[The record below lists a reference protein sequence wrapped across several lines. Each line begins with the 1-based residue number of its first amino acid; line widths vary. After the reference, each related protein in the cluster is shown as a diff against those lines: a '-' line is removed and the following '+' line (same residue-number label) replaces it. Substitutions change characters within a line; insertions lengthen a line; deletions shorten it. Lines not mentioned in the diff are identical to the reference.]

1 MALQVPTDLP
11 VKLIEMRA
19 ANRFSTKRT
28 REIWCLHC
36 WTCFLPAH
44 RIRIHF
50 LRLQCRRTKRSM
62 RVLWSVSWNF
72 QINLNRLNSKLTSP
86 TCVNEMIDLFVDWKI
101 GSVFQFFF
109 LKIKFQLI
117 HCETPAICYDEL
129 LWIIRRLIFS
139 LKKTQPSRIQVKWVS
154 SSNRCRPV
162 RNQVNYIH
170 LQLATF
176 ATGQNFSW
184 RISFKIKQNINI

>member
-50 LRLQCRRTKRSM
+50 LRLQCRSM
-62 RVLWSVSWNF
+62 RVLWSISWNF
-72 QINLNRLNSKLTSP
+72 QINLNRINLSWTKVPLVLTRWLICLLIEKLGPCS
-86 TCVNEMIDLFVDWKI
+86 
-101 GSVFQFFF
+101 SFF
-109 LKIKFQLI
+109 KKKKFQLI

-184 RISFKIKQNINI
+184 RISFKIKQNLKN